1 MREAIMHNIQA
12 SGQLFG
18 VGTDIIEIERIRK
31 AVSDSF
37 LKKCFTEDER
47 EYFRTRNMRTETI
60 AGNFAAKEAIVKAL
74 GTGIG
79 RVGWKDVSVLRNE
92 SGQPHVVFSEN
103 ITEWLEGIGAGRVHV
118 SISHCRS
125 LAIAYCAIERK

>member
-1 MREAIMHNIQA
+1 MHNIQA
-12 SGQLFG
+12 SGQLYG
-18 VGTDIIEIERIRK
+18 VGTDIIEIERIQK
-31 AVSDSF
+31 AISDSF
-37 LKKCFTEDER
+37 LNKCFTEAER
-47 EYFRTRNMRTETI
+47 AYFQSRNMRTETI

-92 SGQPHVVFSEN
+92 AGQPHVIFSES
-103 ITEWLEGIGAGRVHV
+103 IAAWLDGIGAGTVHI

-125 LAIAYCAIERK
+125 LAIAFCAIERK